1 MKLSFPL
8 YVKMLVWFFLNL
20 VLLGIIGLL
29 FFKAQFHLGLDTLFL
44 GQARERIQSVANV
57 INTELNQTSKTN
69 WNTILKRFSDAYH
82 VRFCLC
88 DMEGNQLAGP
98 PTQIPIEIQN
108 RLQRPL
114 RANGPM
120 HRNRLSTPA
129 PDQTTTPPPPLAS
142 PPNSEYQERGNGPR
156 NRFRGPPQF
165 RDQFGQKNLIPI
177 LVPTSNG
184 YWAAIPI
191 EQTSAPIMLLASS
204 DSMGTLF
211 IDYRPW
217 ITVGISFILISILFW
232 LPLARGLTH
241 SISQITHATEE
252 IAAGRFDTQVTIKRR
267 DELGRLATAIN
278 QMADRLKGF
287 VTGQKRFLGDT
298 AHELCS
304 PIARMQ
310 LSIGI
315 LEQKVPPA
323 HTSQLEDLKE
333 EIQHMSSL
341 VNELLAFSR
350 ASLQPATIKLEPVN
364 LSQILDQAIQR
375 ETSESTKIITTVNKN
390 ISVLATPDLLLRS
403 ISNILRNAVRYAG
416 QAGPITIKSDASNAI
431 TTITITDCGPGIP
444 PESIQKIFDPFYRPE
459 ISRDR
464 RSGGVGLG
472 LAIVK
477 TCVESCKGTV
487 TCKNLTPMGF
497 EVSIQIPS
505 APPA

>member
-20 VLLGIIGLL
+20 VLLVFIGLL

-69 WNTILKRFSDAYH
+69 WNAILQRFSDAYH
-82 VRFCLC
+82 VRFCLFGM
-88 DMEGNQLAGP
+88 DGNQLAGP
-98 PTQIPIEIQN
+98 PTLIPMEVQD

-120 HRNRLSTPA
+120 RRNRALVTT
-129 PDQTTTPPPPLAS
+129 PDQITAYPPPTA
-142 PPNSEYQERGNGPR
+142 PPPTSEYPQRGNGAH
-156 NRFRGPPQF
+156 NRFRGPPQQRNQPAGEDHIPF
-165 RDQFGQKNLIPI
+165 LIQTP
-177 LVPTSNG
+177 NG

-191 EQTSAPIMLLASS
+191 DQSPAPAMLLASS
-204 DSMGTLF
+204 DSFGTLF
-211 IDYRPW
+211 VDYRPW
-217 ITVGISFILISILFW
+217 MAVGISSILISILFW

-241 SISQITHATEE
+241 SISQITRATEE
-252 IAAGRFDTQVTIKRR
+252 IAAGRFDTQVAIKRR
-267 DELGRLATAIN
+267 DELGRLASAIN

-315 LEQKVPPA
+315 LEQKTPQTNMPQV
-323 HTSQLEDLKE
+323 EDLKE

-350 ASLQPATIKLEPVN
+350 ASLQPATIKLQPVN
-364 LSQILDQAIQR
+364 LLKILDQAIQR
-375 ETSESTKIITTVNKN
+375 EIPPETKIITTINENVF
-390 ISVLATPDLLLRS
+390 VLATPDLLLRS
-403 ISNILRNAVRYAG
+403 ISNILRNSVRYAG
-416 QAGPITIKSDASNAI
+416 QASPIQIKSETSNAI

-464 RSGGVGLG
+464 KSGGVGLG

-487 TCKNLTPMGF
+487 TCKNLSPTGL
-497 EVSIQIPS
+497 EVSIHLPTAS
-505 APPA
+505 HT